1 MSTLASEIPDT
12 LDLDYFYKKC
22 SDTFG
27 VAFYEEDP
35 KNITP
40 IPSKSKPITCLT
52 KTLRSNTKSMH
63 FLFAPKTSAI
73 TQCLCGIYHTNFIS
87 ADNTEYNTS
96 IPNFTILLANSSNKK
111 TKAFLQNLEGI
122 TENIPP
128 SPTPTLCQYTCPKC
142 WLLIKCKLSNNNH

>member
-1 MSTLASEIPDT
+1 MPTLTSEIPDT

-35 KNITP
+35 KNVTL

-52 KTLRSNTKSMH
+52 KTLRSSVKSMH
-63 FLFAPKTSAI
+63 FLFAPKTSAT

-87 ADNTEYNTS
+87 ASNTE
-96 IPNFTILLANSSNKK
+96 
-111 TKAFLQNLEGI
+111 
-122 TENIPP
+122 
-128 SPTPTLCQYTCPKC
+128 
-142 WLLIKCKLSNNNH
+142 

>member
-1 MSTLASEIPDT
+1 TINIPTLVSETPDT

-22 SDTFG
+22 PDTFG

-35 KNITP
+35 KNVTP
-40 IPSKSKPITCLT
+40 ILSKSKLITCLT

-73 TQCLCGIYHTNFIS
+73 TQYLCGIYYTNFIS

-96 IPNFTILLANSSNKK
+96 IPNFTILPANSSNKK
-111 TKAFLQNLEGI
+111 TKAF
-122 TENIPP
+122 
-128 SPTPTLCQYTCPKC
+128 
-142 WLLIKCKLSNNNH
+142 